1 MRKVLEV
8 IVTSAADAI
17 EAEAGGA
24 DRLELV
30 RDLGV
35 GGLTPDFEVVSA
47 VLEAV
52 HIPVRVMV
60 REYPTMSVDSED
72 EMRRLQLAAKHFA
85 QLPIDGM
92 VLGFVRDG
100 SIDTCALD
108 AIFSVAPD
116 SRFTFHRA
124 FEELADAETGNW
136 QMKQF
141 RPIDRI
147 LTGGGHGDW
156 AKRRARL
163 IAWQRAADPEISVLV
178 GAGLSADVP
187 LGFANTPEL
196 REIHIGRAAR
206 ARHSVR
212 GPVER
217 EAVRQ
222 LRNILQ

>member
-35 GGLTPDFEVVSA
+35 GGLTPDFDVVSA

-52 HIPVRVMV
+52 RIPVRVML

-85 QLPIDGM
+85 QLPVDGIVM
-92 VLGFVRDG
+92 GFVRNG
-100 SIDTCALD
+100 SVDTCALD

-124 FEELADAETGNW
+124 FEELADAEAGIR
-136 QMKQF
+136 QLKQF
-141 RPIDRI
+141 KPIDRI
-147 LTGGGHGDW
+147 LTGGGDDDW
-156 AKRRARL
+156 ARRKARL
-163 IAWQRAADPEISVLV
+163 IACQVAADPEISILV
-178 GAGLSADVP
+178 GAGLSPDVP
-187 LGFANTPEL
+187 LGFAQTPEL

-212 GPVER
+212 GPVKR

-222 LRNILQ
+222 LRNLLQ